1 MNDIVLP
8 EHSGPELHLDGPR
21 LQLADLRNV
30 LVECAGDLD
39 DVELG
44 EAALDRLFTDL
55 GYDSLAI
62 LETAAAVGQRYGV
75 ELRDEDV
82 AEAVT
87 PRAFLLLVNRT
98 LATAAQ
104 GTPS

>member
-1 MNDIVLP
+1 
-8 EHSGPELHLDGPR
+8 
-21 LQLADLRNV
+21 
-30 LVECAGDLD
+30 
-39 DVELG
+39 
-44 EAALDRLFTDL
+44 